1 MEIKYF
7 KLNEFKKN
15 IKSLKKSINFKKN
28 LIENWN
34 KITSTKFTRFFTIT
48 SIIQCITIVIFQ
60 SFIFSQNLNLYSDWE
75 KNNATYYSRA
85 NHSDNCKDLDL
96 PKFPYLTLDN
106 IIFIVFQVFQLYF
119 CFNAVLTEHIVQII
133 TINVFNFGWSIYG
146 FVQIYEVTT
155 VSYELDDFAN
165 CIQPS
170 DQTVHRSQDHKILLI
185 LDVLC
190 TVFVFFFS
198 ITVAYLSFKLYDQF
212 GWSIYKKFGGD
223 PKMQVIHKNYLA
235 FLMLLKINLFA
246 TVLFL
251 LASIL
256 ISRMDRFTAI
266 IPASELIFHYLATA
280 LVLIL
285 EIVGYKLV
293 EKEYKTGMIVFLV
306 LWLAVIA
313 DFILVFVVLIYVF
326 KLIGSVWIFGSVL
339 VIVLILNSILLSIFG
354 IKVLKNFGKGLK
366 DLLGDKKPGPSEVPL
381 NQLWNLDYEPNRMVI
396 DT

>member
-7 KLNEFKKN
+7 KLNELKKN

-28 LIENWN
+28 LIEKWN
-34 KITSTKFTRFFTIT
+34 KITSTKYTRFFTIT
-48 SIIQCITIVIFQ
+48 SIIQCITIIIFQ
-60 SFIFSQNLNLYSDWE
+60 SFIFFQNSNLYSDWD
-75 KNNATYYSRA
+75 NNNKTYNAA
-85 NHSDNCKDLDL
+85 NHTDNCKNLDL

-106 IIFIVFQVFQLYF
+106 VIFIVFQVFQLYF

-155 VSYELDDFAN
+155 VSYELDDLAN
-165 CIQPS
+165 CIQSS
-170 DQTVHRSQDHKILLI
+170 DQTLHRSQDHKILLI

-190 TVFVFFFS
+190 TVLVFLFS
-198 ITVAYLSFKLYDQF
+198 IAVAFLSFKLYDQF
-212 GWSIYKKFGGD
+212 GWNIYKKFGGD

-280 LVLIL
+280 LVLFL

-293 EKEYKTGMIVFLV
+293 EKEYKTGMIIFLV

-313 DFILVFVVLIYVF
+313 DFILVLVVLIYVF
-326 KLIGSVWIFGSVL
+326 KLIGSFWIFGSVL
-339 VIVLILNSILLSIFG
+339 VIVLILNSILLAIFG
-354 IKVLKNFGKGLK
+354 IKVLINFGKGLK
-366 DLLGDKKPGPSEVPL
+366 DLRDKKPGPSEVPL
-381 NQLWNLDYEPNRMVI
+381 NQLWNLDYEPNKMVI